1 MTTWIKTTGLRIEFV
16 DAETRPKDFLTK
28 DQAVSHI
35 MRNLMGHYES
45 RDLIRQYLEV
55 KVLAAKHM
63 NLGKD
68 MSALL
73 DTIYK
78 ITIVYYKQIQT
89 VQDMLTATRGNAT
102 VEFSKTISKCREALH
117 ESFQKMEHGSKEE

>member
-1 MTTWIKTTGLRIEFV
+1 MTTWIKTGLRIEFV

-35 MRNLMGHYES
+35 MRNLMGHFES
-45 RDLIRQYLEV
+45 RDLIQQYHEV
-55 KVLAAKHM
+55 RTLSAKHK

-78 ITIVYYKQIQT
+78 IIIVYYKQIQT
-89 VQDMLTATRGNAT
+89 VQEMLAATKNNAA
-102 VEFSKTISKCREALH
+102 VEFTKTISKCRMALY
-117 ESFQKMEHGSKEE
+117 ESLQKMEQEPKEE